1 MCTNENYRG
10 IALCSALCKLVDLI
24 IIDTY
29 KSKLVTSE
37 LQYAFKTGHSTNM
50 CTPVL
55 KEVCS
60 YYKNGNQARTQG
72 GGGRQGGLA
81 PPPQKKKKPHKYEFV
96 WLNSLRQH
104 NSQARIQGGGGPRGP
119 CPPTKSWIC
128 LWEHR
133 WIPLKGIRPCPLWQT
148 VIRLLLDM

>member
-1 MCTNENYRG
+1 MCIHGYTPIDLVLESVLISIPKDLRGNMCTNENYRG

-72 GGGRQGGLA
+72 GGGGKGALP
-81 PPPQKKKKPHKYEFV
+81 PPPQKKKKT
-96 WLNSLRQH
+96 
-104 NSQARIQGGGGPRGP
+104 SQI
-119 CPPTKSWIC
+119 
-128 LWEHR
+128 
-133 WIPLKGIRPCPLWQT
+133 
-148 VIRLLLDM
+148 